1 MIGEGFVKPDI
12 IRRQFAKLD
21 DKWIEIEDLRHRG
34 LTAERTWSSFC
45 VLIRTEQ
52 PGALATRLRTQT
64 PHSDVDMV
72 PSPIAGGVWVMGAH
86 YRLESLLPSLT
97 LLSAD

>member
-1 MIGEGFVKPDI
+1 MIGEGCVKLDI
-12 IRRQFAKLD
+12 TRRQFAKFD

-64 PHSDVDMV
+64 PHSHVDMV
-72 PSPIAGGVWVMGAH
+72 PSPIAG
-86 YRLESLLPSLT
+86 
-97 LLSAD
+97 

>member
-1 MIGEGFVKPDI
+1 MIGEGCVKPDI

-21 DKWIEIEDLRHRG
+21 DKWIEIEDLRRRG

-64 PHSDVDMV
+64 PHSHVDMC
-72 PSPIAGGVWVMGAH
+72 H
-86 YRLESLLPSLT
+86 LP
-97 LLSAD
+97 